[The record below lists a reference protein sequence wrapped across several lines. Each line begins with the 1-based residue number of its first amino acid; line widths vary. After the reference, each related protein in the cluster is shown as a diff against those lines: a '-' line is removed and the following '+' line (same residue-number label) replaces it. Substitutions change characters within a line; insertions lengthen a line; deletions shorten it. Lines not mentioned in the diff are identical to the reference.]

1 MGALKHRV
9 IEDSLISESSGL
21 QGIIMRRISFS
32 GMRSAFI
39 CCTVILPAIAG
50 SGASAQI
57 TADRCLVPADI
68 RIAILNEFSGEL
80 ALQHVQ
86 MLAANRIRQER
97 EFSDSFFETE
107 YLEELAGRYGL
118 SEVSI
123 DYFPSGDTWM
133 PEEADLWMIEPVYK
147 KIASLTMIPAALASG
162 SMSADVEAEV
172 VYVGAG
178 RDPDYEGRDLTG
190 KIVLGNSSVSNVFSR
205 AVNQYGAAGALGTG
219 SAGVNRNAAGYS
231 LDQIGWQSV
240 RPTEEN
246 GGFGFVLSLRQFTEL
261 RNYLE
266 RGTRVVMRAH
276 VKTRRV
282 PYKMNVISAE
292 IPGSDPSAGELIF
305 VAHAFERIA
314 TPGANDNCSGVAT
327 ILEIGRTLQ
336 HLISSGVL
344 PQPRRTI
351 RFLWVPE
358 ISGSRAFMYK
368 YPELE
373 ERLLAAMNY
382 DMPGEDLELTDSY
395 LRMKKTPDSN
405 PSYLNDLIAN
415 LLQFVD
421 QTEIRTQT
429 GNNSPFNYRLVP
441 FIGASDHTV
450 FLAAGIPAMQFNHWL
465 DNFYHSSADQIGVS
479 DPTEMKRTGFIGAAA
494 FFYIANAG
502 PEEARDLAW
511 EASSNGEKWMAEVT
525 RQSIRLLDTGPEDIH
540 ERHKA
545 AQNKVTGAFNRA
557 RGGVE
562 SVLQLSDEPA
572 VVELVENLV
581 DGLERVRDALAG
593 KVEVV
598 YTERC
603 SEMELSVRPIT
614 LTDQERTF
622 ARMIPRKAFNFYSD
636 EYRAASQRLN
646 QFLPGNAR
654 IRGLAGSEVPA
665 FINGSRSIF
674 DIYNAVRAEYGNVTT
689 GSNEWK
695 FAYVVTPETA
705 DIDLEAVAGYIL
717 AMEQAGMVEIT
728 RR

>member
-1 MGALKHRV
+1 M
-9 IEDSLISESSGL
+9 I
-21 QGIIMRRISFS
+21 RISFP
-32 GMRSAFI
+32 GIRTAFI
-39 CCTVILPAIAG
+39 CCTVILPVITG
-50 SGASAQI
+50 SGVSAQI
-57 TADRCLVPADI
+57 TADRCLVPSDI
-68 RIAILNEFSGEL
+68 RIAILDEFSGEL
-80 ALQHVQ
+80 ALQHIQ
-86 MLAANRIRQER
+86 ILAANRIRPER

-107 YLEELAGRYGL
+107 YLKELAGRYGL
-118 SEVSI
+118 SEVTV

-133 PEEADLWMIEPVYK
+133 PEEADLWMIEPVRK
-147 KIASLTMIPAALASG
+147 KIASLTMIPAAVASG
-162 SMSADVEAEV
+162 SMNADVEAEV

-178 RDPDYEGRDLTG
+178 SSSDYEGLDLTG
-190 KIVLGNSSVSNVFSR
+190 KIVLGNSSVGNVFNR
-205 AVNQYGAAGALGTG
+205 AVNQFGAVGALGTG
-219 SAGVNRNAAGYS
+219 SAGVSRNTAGYT

-240 RPTEEN
+240 RPSEET

-282 PYKMNVISAE
+282 PYRMNVISAE
-292 IPGSDPSAGELIF
+292 IPGSDPSAGELLF

-327 ILEIGRTLQ
+327 VLEIGRTLER
-336 HLISSGVL
+336 LIESGAL
-344 PQPRRTI
+344 PRPRRTI

-373 ERLLAAMNY
+373 DRLLVAMNF

-395 LRMKKTPDSN
+395 LRMKMTPDSS

-415 LLQFVD
+415 LLLFVD
-421 QTEIRTQT
+421 QTEVRTQT

-450 FLAAGIPAMQFNHWL
+450 FLAAGIPAMQFNHWP
-465 DNFYHSSADQIGVS
+465 DNFYHSSADQVEVS
-479 DPTEMKRTGFIGAAA
+479 DPTEMKRVGFIAAAA
-494 FFYIANAG
+494 FYYIANAG
-502 PEEARDLAW
+502 DDEAGNLAW
-511 EASSNGEKWMAEVT
+511 EASSNGEKWLAEVT
-525 RQSIRLLDTGPEDIH
+525 RQSIRLLETGSEDIH

-545 AQNKVTGAFNRA
+545 AQTKITGAFNRA
-557 RGGVE
+557 RGSVE
-562 SVLQLSDEPA
+562 SVLQLSNAPEI
-572 VVELVENLV
+572 VSLVENLV
-581 DGLERVRDALAG
+581 DGLEEIRDVQSG
-593 KVEVV
+593 KVEAIYNQLCNSQGV
-598 YTERC
+598 
-603 SEMELSVRPIT
+603 SSRPVT
-614 LTDQERTF
+614 LTDQERIY
-622 ARMIPRKAFNFYSD
+622 AQMIPRKAHNFYSD
-636 EYRAASQRLN
+636 EYRAASARLN
-646 QFLPGNAR
+646 EFLRGVTR

-665 FINGSRSIF
+665 FIDGNRSIL
-674 DIYNAVRAEYGNVTT
+674 DIYNSVRAEYGNVTT

>member
-1 MGALKHRV
+1 MNMKYR
-9 IEDSLISESSGL
+9 SLSRL
-21 QGIIMRRISFS
+21 DP
-32 GMRSAFI
+32 AFI
-39 CCTVILPAIAG
+39 CSVIVFFLFIDSTVN
-50 SGASAQI
+50 AQI

-68 RIAILNEFSGEL
+68 RNAILNEFSGEL

-86 MLAANRIRQER
+86 MLSANRIRPER
-97 EFSDSFFETE
+97 EFSDTFFETA

-118 SEVSI
+118 SEVSV
-123 DYFPSGDTWM
+123 DYFPSGEIWM
-133 PEEADLWMIEPVYK
+133 PEEADLWMVEPVHK
-147 KIASLTMIPAALASG
+147 KIAGLTMIPAALASG

-178 RDPDYEGRDLTG
+178 RDSDYEGKDLAG
-190 KIVLGNSSVSNVFSR
+190 KIVLGNSSVSTVFSR

-219 SAGVNRNAAGYS
+219 SAGVSRNTAGYS

-246 GGFGFVLSLRQFTEL
+246 GGFGFVLSLRQFNEL
-261 RNYLE
+261 RDYTE
-266 RGTRVVMRAH
+266 RGTRVVVR
-276 VKTRRV
+276 VKVRTRRV
-282 PYKMNVISAE
+282 PYRMNVISAE

-305 VAHAFERIA
+305 IAHAFERIA

-327 ILEIGRTLQ
+327 VLEIGRTLQ

-344 PQPRRTI
+344 QQPRRTI

-373 ERLLAAMNY
+373 ERLLVAMNY

-395 LRMKKTPDSN
+395 LRMKMTPDSN

-429 GNNSPFNYRLVP
+429 GNNAPFNYRLVP
-441 FIGASDHTV
+441 FIGASDHTI
-450 FLAAGIPAMQFNHWL
+450 FLAAGIPAMQFNHWPN
-465 DNFYHSSADQIGVS
+465 NFYHSSADRVGVS
-479 DPTEMKRTGFIGAAA
+479 DPTELKRTGFMGAAA

-502 PEEARDLAW
+502 SEEARDLAW

-525 RQSIRLLDTGPEDIH
+525 RQSIRLLDAGPEDIH

-562 SVLQLSDEPA
+562 SVLQLSDESA

-581 DGLERVRDALAG
+581 DGLERVRDVLAG
-593 KVEVV
+593 KVEAV
-598 YTERC
+598 YAERC
-603 SEMELSVRPIT
+603 SELEVSVRPIT
-614 LTDQERTF
+614 LSDQERTY
-622 ARMIPRKAFNFYSD
+622 AQMIPRKAFNFYSD
-636 EYRAASQRLN
+636 EYRTASARLN
-646 QFLPGNAR
+646 QFLSDNER

-665 FINGSRSIF
+665 FINGSRSIL

-695 FAYVVTPETA
+695 FAYVITPETM
-705 DIDLEAVAGYIL
+705 DISLEAVAGYIL
-717 AMEQAGMVEIT
+717 AMKEAGMVEIT
-728 RR
+728 LR

>member
-1 MGALKHRV
+1 
-9 IEDSLISESSGL
+9 
-21 QGIIMRRISFS
+21 MRRISFS
-32 GMRSAFI
+32 GIRSAFI
-39 CCTVILPAIAG
+39 CCSVILPAITG
-50 SGASAQI
+50 SGVSAQI
-57 TADRCLVPADI
+57 AADRCLVPSDI

-80 ALQHVQ
+80 ALQHIQ
-86 MLAANRIRQER
+86 MLAANRIRPER

-107 YLEELAGRYGL
+107 YLKELAGRYGL
-118 SEVSI
+118 SEVTV

-162 SMSADVEAEV
+162 SMNADVEAEV

-178 RDPDYEGRDLTG
+178 SSSDYEGMDLTG
-190 KIVLGNSSVSNVFSR
+190 KIVLGNSSVSNVFNR
-205 AVNQYGAAGALGTG
+205 AVNQYGAVGALGTG
-219 SAGVNRNAAGYS
+219 SAGVSRNTAGYT

-240 RPTEEN
+240 RPSEET

-327 ILEIGRTLQ
+327 VLEIGRTLER
-336 HLISSGVL
+336 LIENGVL
-344 PQPRRTI
+344 PRPRRTI

-373 ERLLAAMNY
+373 DRLIAAMNF

-395 LRMKKTPDSN
+395 LRMKMTPDSS

-415 LLQFVD
+415 LLLFVD

-450 FLAAGIPAMQFNHWL
+450 FLAAGIPAMQFNHWP
-465 DNFYHSSADQIGVS
+465 DNFYHSSADHVGVS
-479 DPTEMKRTGFIGAAA
+479 DPTEMKRVGFIAAAA
-494 FFYIANAG
+494 FYYIANAG
-502 PEEARDLAW
+502 DDEAGNLAW
-511 EASSNGEKWMAEVT
+511 EASSNGEKWLAEVT
-525 RQSIRLLDTGPEDIH
+525 RQSIRLLETGSEDIH

-545 AQNKVTGAFNRA
+545 AQTKVTGAFNRA
-557 RGGVE
+557 RGSVE
-562 SVLQLSDEPA
+562 SVLQLSNAPEI
-572 VVELVENLV
+572 VSLVENLV
-581 DGLERVRDALAG
+581 DGLEAIRDVQSG
-593 KVEVV
+593 KVEAIYNQLCNSQGV
-598 YTERC
+598 
-603 SEMELSVRPIT
+603 SSRPVT
-614 LTDQERTF
+614 LTDQERIY
-622 ARMIPRKAFNFYSD
+622 AQMIPRKAHNFYSD
-636 EYRAASQRLN
+636 EYRAASARLN
-646 QFLPGNAR
+646 EFLRGVTR

-665 FINGSRSIF
+665 FIDGSRSIL
-674 DIYNAVRAEYGNVTT
+674 DIYNSVRAEYGNVTT

>member
-1 MGALKHRV
+1 VK
-9 IEDSLISESSGL
+9 
-21 QGIIMRRISFS
+21 
-32 GMRSAFI
+32 
-39 CCTVILPAIAG
+39 
-50 SGASAQI
+50 AQI
-57 TADRCLVPADI
+57 SADRCLVPARI
-68 RIAILNEFSGEL
+68 RNAILNEFSGEL

-86 MLAANRIRQER
+86 ILAANRIRPEQE
-97 EFSDSFFETE
+97 FNDSFFETT
-107 YLEELAGRYGL
+107 YLEELAERYGL
-118 SEVSI
+118 SEVTV
-123 DYFPSGDTWM
+123 DYFPSGETWM
-133 PEEADLWMIEPVYK
+133 PEEADLWMIEPVRK
-147 KIASLTMIPAALASG
+147 KIASLTMVPAALASG
-162 SMSADVEAEV
+162 SMNADVEAEV
-172 VYVGAG
+172 IYVGAG
-178 RDPDYEGRDLTG
+178 RPADYEGRDLAG
-190 KIVLGNSSVSNVFSR
+190 KIVLGNSSVGSVFSR

-219 SAGVNRNAAGYS
+219 SAGVSRNTAGYS

-240 RPTEEN
+240 RPTAEA
-246 GGFGFVLSLRQFTEL
+246 GGFGFVLSLRQFNEL
-261 RNYLE
+261 RDYAE
-266 RGTRVVMRAH
+266 RGTRIVVRAR
-276 VKTRRV
+276 VRTRRV
-282 PYKMNVISAE
+282 PYRMNVISAE

-305 VAHAFERIA
+305 VAHAFERIS

-327 ILEIGRTLQ
+327 ILEIARTLEN
-336 HLISSGVL
+336 LIQTGVL
-344 PQPRRTI
+344 PQPLRTI

-395 LRMKKTPDSN
+395 LRMKMTPDSN
-405 PSYLNDLIAN
+405 PSYLNDLIGN

-441 FIGASDHTV
+441 FISASDHTV
-450 FLAAGIPAMQFNHWL
+450 FLSAGIPAMQFNHWP
-465 DNFYHSSADQIGVS
+465 DNFYHSSADHVGVS

-494 FFYIANAG
+494 FYYIANAG
-502 PEEARDLAW
+502 SEEALDLAW

-525 RQSIRLLDTGPEDIH
+525 RQSIRLLETGPEEIH

-545 AQNKVTGAFNRA
+545 ARNKVTGAFNRA

-572 VVELVENLV
+572 VAEMIEHLVE
-581 DGLERVRDALAG
+581 GLETVRDAMG
-593 KVEVV
+593 RKVETI

-603 SEMELSVRPIT
+603 SDLGISVRPIT
-614 LTDQERTF
+614 LSDQERTY
-622 ARMIPRKAFNFYSD
+622 AQMIPRKAYRYYTD
-636 EYRAASQRLN
+636 EYRAASARLN
-646 QFLPGNAR
+646 EFLPREAR

-665 FINGSRSIF
+665 FINGSRSIL

-695 FAYVVTPETA
+695 FAYVVTPETG
-705 DIDLEAVAGYIL
+705 DISLEAVAAYIL
-717 AMEQAGMVEIT
+717 AMEEAGMVEIT